1 MLILESAEYQLI
13 TTSHVVLYT
22 QVPEKKKSY
31 REIREEQLAKE
42 RAEKAAQ
49 EAEEVG
55 NMQLEFIIIKNL
67 SENSSLL

>member
-1 MLILESAEYQLI
+1 MIYY
-13 TTSHVVLYT
+13 TWCYT

-49 EAEEVG
+49 EAEEVWTFFNDFFSVLG
-55 NMQLEFIIIKNL
+55 SPDFA
-67 SENSSLL
+67 SC